1 MARISPEDRAEK
13 LARNLKNALD
23 DIRKGVDRVSEAP
36 GKKAAAKKD
45 KMRANLMAAID
56 SGKWEQNVASY
67 PLEDWKED
75 MKTKGINN
83 IPTGI
88 DRAKNKIVKFAQQQD
103 EHQAKIDSKLKS
115 MPDLTLEDNIRRM
128 EVQVREMA
136 KFRFKK

>member
-1 MARISPEDRAEK
+1 MAKISPEERAEK

-36 GKKAAAKKD
+36 GKLAAAKKD
-45 KMRANLMAAID
+45 KMRANLMAALD
-56 SGKWEQNVASY
+56 SGKWERNVAAY
-67 PLEDWKED
+67 PLDEWKED

-88 DRAKNKIVKFAQQQD
+88 DRAKPKIVKFAQQQD
-103 EHQAKIDSKLKS
+103 EHQAKIDAKLKS

-128 EVQVREMA
+128 ELQVREMA
-136 KFRFKK
+136 KFSFKK